1 MAALGSAD
9 DRPPPVLTCTFGP
22 RPSRPARF
30 VRHVGAGWLAV
41 GDGGAAPAG
50 ALVLAPVAAWG
61 TWDGAAVLGEVH
73 GPTDA
78 IAPLAVL
85 TRTAPARGHR
95 QAVAGLTAELAAALD
110 AGVPGLRW
118 WVALDDH
125 GVPGTLSVW
134 DDAAAA
140 SGWACRAATARPCT
154 GRGGRDGWPRRCSP
168 GSPCSPGRGADRPE
182 GEPRGAWRA
191 TAAPGRRRRSGRRAR
206 LSAQVAASLPAQ

>member
-1 MAALGSAD
+1 M
-9 DRPPPVLTCTFGP
+9 LTCTFGP
-22 RPSRPARF
+22 RPARPARF

-41 GDGGAAPAG
+41 HDGGAAPAG

-78 IAPLAVL
+78 VAPLAVL

-95 QAVAGLTAELAAALD
+95 RAVAGLTAELAAALD

-140 SGWACRAATARPCT
+140 SGWAWSGRHGEAVDRSRREGWLAEALFARLAVLR
-154 GRGGRDGWPRRCSP
+154 GDRGGP
-168 GSPCSPGRGADRPE
+168 
-182 GEPRGAWRA
+182 PRG
-191 TAAPGRRRRSGRRAR
+191 
-206 LSAQVAASLPAQ
+206 